1 MALSKYQ
8 VSQTHASL
16 FEPATASR
24 SFRSKPEQVRFPGF
38 WAHTLAWII
47 DKWSF
52 LDTGKFPTESKKA
65 NVVQVYKK
73 GDQKILKNYLLV
85 FLLPVFGN
93 LFEKLIF
100 NRMFTFFME
109 NDLTLS
115 NQSGYKPGGS
125 CINLTNPL
133 IVVMMWELFY
143 WQFESFWQNLVQG
156 CRV

>member
-1 MALSKYQ
+1 MVPLD
-8 VSQTHASL
+8 
-16 FEPATASR
+16 FI
-24 SFRSKPEQVRFPGF
+24 FRQC
-38 WAHTLAWII
+38 
-47 DKWSF
+47 

-115 NQSGYKPGGS
+115 NQSGYKPGCS

-133 IVVMMWELFY
+133 IVVMM
-143 WQFESFWQNLVQG
+143 
-156 CRV
+156 